1 MSRKRFLLNLPE
13 VEGLSEQQ
21 ILFLIEYMKD
31 FNAFRAAEAAQYAD
45 PAYGHTLLKQ
55 EAMARAVGIQLK
67 RRLDDA
73 AIDAAWVLDEMV
85 DNHYLARQA
94 GDLKASN
101 TALQAIGKLATVDAF
116 AADKV
121 VVTDDEKMR
130 ERLERGRQRVAEMAS
145 AKVRSFI

>member
-1 MSRKRFLLNLPE
+1 MRRPKMLLNLPE
-13 VEGLSEQQ
+13 VDGLTEQQ

-55 EAMARAVGIQLK
+55 DAMARAVGIQIK
-67 RRLDDA
+67 KRLDDA
-73 AIDAAWVLDEMV
+73 AIDAAWVLDELV

-94 GDLKASN
+94 GDLKTS
-101 TALQAIGKLATVDAF
+101 TSALQTIGKLATVDAF
-116 AADKV
+116 AAEKV

-130 ERLERGRQRVAEMAS
+130 ERLERGRQRVAEQA
-145 AKVRSFI
+145 ATPRRSFL